1 MQQQKE
7 QSKQNCNINK
17 EEEEGEDNTDDLLLR
32 FDILISYYGYIPDT
46 EILAEPFLKLKIMLR
61 PT

>member
-7 QSKQNCNINK
+7 QSKYNCNINK
-17 EEEEGEDNTDDLLLR
+17 EEEGEDNTDDLLLR